1 LRSGGYVLKNSGK
14 NFGKRGVFISMNL
27 RETIKKI
34 LREELNTDSTN
45 TQRQVKLIKKLLDSS
60 SYEGVCG
67 YIFTIDEDND
77 RVASVILKFSEEWYW
92 SSVEFQVMNRKLS
105 LIGRTKIE
113 IGEIINRYL
122 NIELYVGSY
131 LDKCD

>member
-1 LRSGGYVLKNSGK
+1 LWGYVLKK
-14 NFGKRGVFISMNL
+14 FWKKFGKRGVFISMNL

-45 TQRQVKLIKKLLDSS
+45 TQRQIKLIKKLLDNA

-92 SSVEFQVMNRKLS
+92 SSVESQELS
-105 LIGRTKIE
+105 KKMRLIGLTKIE

-122 NIELYVGSY
+122 NIEDLYVGSY

>member
-1 LRSGGYVLKNSGK
+1 
-14 NFGKRGVFISMNL
+14 MNL

-45 TQRQVKLIKKLLDSS
+45 TQRQIKLIKKLLDNA

-92 SSVEFQVMNRKLS
+92 SSVESQELS
-105 LIGRTKIE
+105 KKMRLIGLTKIE

-122 NIELYVGSY
+122 NIEDLYVGSY

>member
-1 LRSGGYVLKNSGK
+1 
-14 NFGKRGVFISMNL
+14 
-27 RETIKKI
+27 
-34 LREELNTDSTN
+34 
-45 TQRQVKLIKKLLDSS
+45 LDRA

-122 NIELYVGSY
+122 NIEDLYVGSY

>member
-1 LRSGGYVLKNSGK
+1 MSLRD
-14 NFGKRGVFISMNL
+14 
-27 RETIKKI
+27 TIKKI
-34 LREELNTDSTN
+34 LREELSVDSTN
-45 TQRQVKLIKKLLDSS
+45 AQRQIKLIKKLLDSA

-77 RVASVILKFSEEWYW
+77 RVDSVILKFSEEWYW
-92 SSVEFQVMNRKLS
+92 SSVETQGLNRRLR
-105 LIGRTKIE
+105 LIGITKIE

-122 NIELYVGSY
+122 NIEDLYVGSY